1 MNHLINLSFEKFN
14 ISVFKRR
21 VARYHMISRSKVTAR
36 VTKGIDN
43 YGQGC
48 IFPYDRDFSGS
59 VVDGL
64 ANFHALHNIFALKN
78 QNIALTYK

>member
-1 MNHLINLSFEKFN
+1 MDHLINLSFEKFS
-14 ISVFKRR
+14 ISAFKRR

-48 IFPYDRDFSGS
+48 IFLYDRDFSGS
-59 VVDGL
+59 VVDGM
-64 ANFHALHNIFALKN
+64 NFSVCM
-78 QNIALTYK
+78 